1 MKAEIAI
8 IGGTGVYSPELFH
21 TMEEV
26 DVPTNY
32 GETSDK
38 IKIAELGGKT
48 VAFLPRHGSKHNIPA
63 HKVNYHANM
72 RALKELGVKRVI
84 GLCAVG
90 SLKEHIKPGDIVI
103 SDQYID
109 FTKQRRLTFYDKD
122 PVVHIS
128 TADPFCPQMRS
139 ETIHVMDKLHIP
151 VHSTST
157 YVCIEGPRFS
167 TRAESR
173 MFRTMADIIGMTLI
187 PEVNLAIELEMCY
200 LSIASVTDYDV
211 WADRPV
217 NVADVLETMRK
228 SNTVVQNIVKELIPA
243 LHPERKC
250 ACESSLKYAIVK

>member
-8 IGGTGVYSPELFH
+8 IGGTGVYSPDLFH

-26 DVPTNY
+26 DVPTIH

-48 VAFLPRHGSKHNIPA
+48 VAFLPRHGSKHTIPA
-63 HKVNYHANM
+63 HKVNYHANI
-72 RALKELGVKRVI
+72 RALKELGVKKII

-90 SLKEHIKPGDIVI
+90 SLKEHMKPGDFVLC
-103 SDQYID
+103 DQYID
-109 FTKQRRLTFYDKD
+109 FTKQRRLTFYDGD

-128 TADPFCPQMRS
+128 TADPFCPQMRAQA
-139 ETIHVMDKLHIP
+139 IKVMDKLKIP
-151 VHSTST
+151 VHSTGT
-157 YVCIEGPRFS
+157 YACIEGPRFS

-173 MFRTMADIIGMTLI
+173 MFRSFADIIGMTLI
-187 PEVNLAIELEMCY
+187 PEVNLAIESEMCY

-217 NVADVLETMRK
+217 NVAVVLETMKK
-228 SNTVVQNIVKELIPA
+228 SNELAQKIVKDLIPI
-243 LHPERKC
+243 LDQERKC
-250 ACESSLKYAIVK
+250 PCPESLKYAVVK

>member
-1 MKAEIAI
+1 
-8 IGGTGVYSPELFH
+8 
-21 TMEEV
+21 MEEV
-26 DVPTNY
+26 YVPTNY

-72 RALKELGVKRVI
+72 RALKELGVKQVI

-109 FTKQRRLTFYDKD
+109 FTKQRRISFYDGD

-139 ETIHVMDKLHIP
+139 ETIRVMDKLHIP
-151 VHSTST
+151 VHSIGT
-157 YVCIEGPRFS
+157 YICIEGPRFS

-173 MFRTMADIIGMTLI
+173 FFRSFADIIGMTLI

-200 LSIASVTDYDV
+200 VSIASVTDYDV

-217 NVADVLETMRK
+217 NVAEVLETMKK
-228 SNTVVQNIVKELIPA
+228 SNKILQNVVKELIPS
-243 LHPERKC
+243 LPSERKC
-250 ACESSLKYAIVK
+250 PCPESLKYAVVK